1 MALII
6 LVDDDH
12 DILNL
17 GRVLLSQAGH
27 HVITATGAVEAIEL
41 MNQFGCDAVIT
52 DANMPHHSGYDLLR
66 TIRKSEKWMSLPV
79 AMLTGR
85 KEKKDVERA
94 VELGVDDYIV
104 KPVDPMLFLKKVEHL
119 LSLTSNEK
127 PEIDVTRANLQSKGT
142 MSVPVELRS
151 ISELGIVLKTPLK
164 LQTNSMVHIEIE
176 IFNELECPTPMV
188 KVLSSIGLDD
198 GTFEN
203 RMLFV
208 GIPET
213 TLKKIR
219 EWIATHASLT
229 RKAV

>member
-27 HVITATGAVEAIEL
+27 HVLTATGAVEAIEM
-41 MNQFGCDAVIT
+41 MNQFGCDAMIT

-66 TIRKSEKWMSLPV
+66 TIRKSDKWMSLPV

-85 KEKKDVERA
+85 KERKDVERA

-104 KPVDPMLFLKKVEHL
+104 KPVDPLLFLKKVEQL
-119 LSLTSNEK
+119 LSKTHTEK
-127 PEIDVTRANLQSKGT
+127 PEIDLTRANLQSKGT
-142 MSVPVELRS
+142 MKLPVELRS
-151 ISELGIVLKTPLK
+151 ISELGIVLKTPMK
-164 LQTNSMVHIEIE
+164 LQENAVIHIDIE
-176 IFNELECPTPMV
+176 LFTELECQTPLV
-188 KVLSSIGLDD
+188 KVLSSMPMDD
-198 GTFEN
+198 GYEN
-203 RMLFV
+203 RLLFI
-208 GIPET
+208 GTEEA

-219 EWIATHASLT
+219 EWITTHASLT
-229 RKAV
+229 RKAS